1 MAPVE
6 RSVPLLLALV
16 AGCSGISLHVKTS
29 GSLSEPACVDEEPG
43 EWCRSAVV
51 WARDHGA
58 KARPELF
65 PGDASNYRLQDFQG
79 LLHRL
84 GVAHCPRPCP
94 QASRAASLLWLDD
107 AEEQQ
112 RVNETEFDQELNEYT
127 WEPKD
132 ATSPPQLG
140 TTGPDC
146 EDAHTDSR
154 CAHAID
160 WLRDRGFARH
170 PDWYP
175 GLSSNSTAQE
185 IQVALHSLGKS
196 NCSRPCVG
204 VASQLVSTGQNSA
217 QTGAAESSSEKA
229 EKSAEVGAEALSA
242 GEGAKAPNCSDTQQG
257 MWCYRAIA
265 WLRTDGIER
274 HPTWYPGLT
283 SDSSI
288 PAFQKA
294 MHLAGKSGCPM
305 PCAEVPEEK
314 DNRLRDFLNA
324 NIEVEQETENRT
336 TLAEAEQEA
345 ENQTESQTENNTDEP
360 PFEHYGSEEG
370 NDCHDA
376 LEGDQCFVAVMW
388 AMEEGINKH
397 RVWYPGLSDQS
408 SFREVQEHLYSA
420 NKSYCPRPCSGPLR
434 VVERKTKEAEEM
446 TPFLTVEEVPASSS
460 GEGQAEGDDDAST
473 E

>member
-1 MAPVE
+1 MALVE
-6 RSVPLLLALV
+6 HSVPLLLALV
-16 AGCSGISLHVKTS
+16 VGCSGVHLKTS
-29 GSLSEPACVDEEPG
+29 GALSESACRDSEPG
-43 EWCRSAVV
+43 EWCHSAVV

-65 PGDASNYRLQDFQG
+65 PGEPSHYSLRDFQG
-79 LLHRL
+79 LLRRL
-84 GVAHCPRPCP
+84 GAAGCPRPCP
-94 QASRAASLLWLDD
+94 PGSRPAAAALLQVYGSD
-107 AEEQQ
+107 Q
-112 RVNETEFDQELNEYT
+112 RVNDTEFDQELSEYT
-127 WEPKD
+127 WEPNE
-132 ATSPPQLG
+132 ATSAPYLG

-175 GLSSNSTAQE
+175 GLSNSSSSQD

-204 VASQLVSTGQNSA
+204 AASQLNSTGQNSA
-217 QTGAAESSSEKA
+217 QMAAAESSNETV
-229 EKSAEVGAEALSA
+229 EKSAERGTEALS
-242 GEGAKAPNCSDTQQG
+242 GPEVEGAPKCSDTQQG
-257 MWCYRAIA
+257 MWCYRAIS
-265 WLRTDGIER
+265 WLRSDGIER

-288 PAFQKA
+288 QAFQKA
-294 MHLAGKSGCPM
+294 MHLAGKSGCQM
-305 PCAEVPEEK
+305 PCAEIPEEK
-314 DNRLRDFLNA
+314 DNRQRDVLNVSTEA
-324 NIEVEQETENRT
+324 EQETENRT
-336 TLAEAEQEA
+336 TPVEAEQET
-345 ENQTESQTENNTDEP
+345 ENQTENQTNAP

-370 NDCHDA
+370 NDCHDV

-388 AMEEGINKH
+388 AMEEGIDKH

-408 SFREVQEHLYSA
+408 SFRAVQEHQYLA
-420 NKSYCPRPCSGPLR
+420 NRSYCPRPCSGPLR

-446 TPFLTVEEVPASSS
+446 TPFLTVEEVAPSSS
-460 GEGQAEGDDDAST
+460 GDDQTEGDDDTST

>member
-1 MAPVE
+1 MVQVQHSA
-6 RSVPLLLALV
+6 PLLLALIV
-16 AGCSGISLHVKTS
+16 GCSGISLHVKTPEAI
-29 GSLSEPACVDEEPG
+29 SEPACGEPEPG
-43 EWCRSAVV
+43 EWCRSAVM

-58 KARPELF
+58 KSRPELF
-65 PGDASNYRLQDFQG
+65 PGDPSHYSLHDFQG

-84 GVAHCPRPCP
+84 RGAGCPQPCPRGGRLGPG
-94 QASRAASLLWLDD
+94 ALLQFN
-107 AEEQQ
+107 ES
-112 RVNETEFDQELNEYT
+112 VNDTEFDQELNEYT
-127 WEPKD
+127 WEPRN
-132 ATSPPQLG
+132 ATSPMQLG

-175 GLSSNSTAQE
+175 GLSSNSTAAE

-204 VASQLVSTGQNSA
+204 VASQLFSTQI
-217 QTGAAESSSEKA
+217 GAAESSNEKL
-229 EKSAEVGAEALSA
+229 EKSAEVGDEAII
-242 GEGAKAPNCSDTQQG
+242 GDEDGKASSCSDTQQG

-265 WLRTDGIER
+265 WLKSDGIER
-274 HPTWYPGLT
+274 HPDWYPGLT

-294 MHLAGKSGCPM
+294 MHLAGKPGCPM

-314 DNRLRDFLNA
+314 DNRLRDFLKA
-324 NIEVEQETENRT
+324 KTEAELETENRST
-336 TLAEAEQEA
+336 PVEAEQETG
-345 ENQTESQTENNTDEP
+345 NQTENDTHEP
-360 PFEHYGSEEG
+360 PVEHFGSEEG

-388 AMEEGINKH
+388 AMEEGIDKH
-397 RVWYPGLSDQS
+397 RVWYPGLSDVS
-408 SFREVQEHLYSA
+408 SFREVQEHLYRA
-420 NKSYCPRPCSGPLR
+420 NRSYCPRPCSGPLR
-434 VVERKTKEAEEM
+434 VVERKAKEEEEM
-446 TPFLTVEEVPASSS
+446 TPFRTVEEITPSAPADD
-460 GEGQAEGDDDAST
+460 EAEGDDDTST